1 MTPAPRSGPL
11 SNHVAKDEDE
21 IIVPKKSKA
30 KPVSTGPTASASMRK
45 LMRIT
50 CAIGIALGGFV
61 ALVGVMAVVGLA
73 VSNIWARLI
82 VGLIVVIGLPAFLS
96 DRLLKRTSAN
106 LGTRGSLGMVADVF
120 AIVLLGISLMLVAA
134 DAMTKSLLTHEGDL
148 HAKSGSTAMARLVY
162 FVAGVS
168 PVFPGEKLGAK
179 PGGSASGLSS
189 ASATASGASSA
200 APPPP
205 R

>member
-1 MTPAPRSGPL
+1 LTPGAHSSPL
-11 SNHVAKDEDE
+11 FDQVAKDDDE

-30 KPVSTGPTASASMRK
+30 KAVSTGRTASAPMRK

-61 ALVGVMAVVGLA
+61 ALIGVMAFVGLA
-73 VSNIWARLI
+73 VSNFWARLI
-82 VGLIVVIGLPAFLS
+82 VGLVVVVGLPAFLS

-106 LGTRGSLGMVADVF
+106 LGTRGSLGMVANAF
-120 AIVLLGISLMLVAA
+120 AIVLLGMALMLVTANA
-134 DAMTKSLLTHEGDL
+134 ITKSLFAHEGDL
-148 HAKSGSTAMARLVY
+148 YARSGSTAMARFVY
-162 FVAGVS
+162 FIAGVS
-168 PVFPGEKLGAK
+168 PVFPNEKPGAK
-179 PGGSASGLSS
+179 AAGSASGSTS
-189 ASATASGASSA
+189 ASGASSA